1 MGFLTSL
8 MQLGARREPTGW
20 VKQIIIPYAVLVSLW
35 VLYAAVWAIIDPWE
49 LSAVFLASM
58 MALIFITIGATPGAH
73 SSKVPWFDWIF
84 SAMSLGAAIYFFVR
98 ADMIVQRISL
108 LDPLS
113 GWDIL
118 FGSIVFFLTMEATRR
133 SVGIGL
139 TLVVSLFVLYI
150 FFGHLLPGSM
160 SHGLVTYTDFLDQLV
175 YTTNGVMGLPI
186 RVAATYAFLFVL
198 FGSILHS
205 TGGGIFYDNMAA
217 IAAGRYTGG
226 PAKVAVLS
234 SAFFGT
240 LSGSPTSDVVTTG
253 SFTIPMMKRLGYS
266 SVFAGAV
273 ETAASTG
280 GSILPPVMGSAAF
293 MMAELT
299 SIPYI
304 KIAIA
309 ALIPAILYYYCVFMQ
324 VHFRS
329 ARLGL
334 LGMPEDQIP
343 NFKNTLRGGGL
354 FFVPLAVMVA
364 ALLMGYTPTY
374 VAVAASISIIVVS
387 LVRRETRVGVKV
399 FYQSLATT
407 TMRMVPVTAAC
418 AAAGLVVG
426 GITMTGLAGKFG
438 RLIFMITGE
447 NLFFSLIMIAG
458 LCILL
463 GMGMPTPSAYIMAAV
478 LAGPLMETL
487 GIPVMPA
494 HLFMVYFAVLSAIT
508 PPVAVAAYAASSI
521 AMANPIKIAIA
532 AVRLSII
539 LFLIPF
545 IFVFNQSLLLQ
556 GTVWEITISAASA
569 VIGIT
574 SLAIALEGWFFCQLK
589 RWRRLACTTGGLMMM
604 VPGGVSDLIGIGL
617 IVIGIVDILYTRF
630 IKKKDVH
637 TQNHSIKQEQTS
649 QPDKQS
655 SGINNLKTIGNRK

>member
-1 MGFLTSL
+1 MNILISV
-8 MQLGARREPTGW
+8 MRLGARREPTGW
-20 VKQIIIPYAVLVSLW
+20 VKKITTPYAALVSLW

-58 MALIFITIGATPGAH
+58 LALIFITIGAFPEAH
-73 SSKVPWFDWIF
+73 ASKIPWFDWIF
-84 SAMSLGAAIYFFVR
+84 SGLSLSAAIYFHFR
-98 ADMIVQRISL
+98 ADMIAQRISL
-108 LDPLS
+108 FDPLT
-113 GWDIL
+113 GWDIFFGTVL
-118 FGSIVFFLTMEATRR
+118 FILTLEATRR

-139 TLVVSLFVLYI
+139 TVIVCLFVLYI

-160 SHGLVTYTDFLDQLV
+160 SHGFVSYNDFLDQLV
-175 YTTNGVMGLPI
+175 YTTNGILGLPV

-198 FGSILHS
+198 FGSILHG

-266 SVFAGAV
+266 AVFAGAV

-304 KIAIA
+304 QIAVA
-309 ALIPAILYYYCVFMQ
+309 AFIPAILYYYCVFIQ

-329 ARLGL
+329 ERLGL
-334 LGMPEDQIP
+334 TGLPADQIP
-343 NFKNTLRGGGL
+343 KLRNTLRTGGL

-364 ALLMGYTPTY
+364 TLLMGYTPTY
-374 VAVAASISIIVVS
+374 VAVVASFTIVVVS
-387 LVRRETRVGVKV
+387 MVRRETRVGFKEI
-399 FYQSLATT
+399 YHSLATT

-447 NLFFSLIMIAG
+447 HFFFSLVMIAG

-487 GIPVMPA
+487 GVPTMAA

-545 IFVFNQSLLLQ
+545 IFVYNQSLLLQ
-556 GTVWEITISAASA
+556 GSVLEIIIATVSAI
-569 VIGIT
+569 IGIT
-574 SLAIALEGWFFCQLK
+574 SLSIALEGWFTVKLIWWK
-589 RWRRLACTTGGLMMM
+589 RLICTVGGLLMM
-604 VPGGVSDLIGIGL
+604 VPGKFSDLIGIGL
-617 IVIGIVDILYTRF
+617 ILIGVGNIIYSGLM
-630 IKKKDVH
+630 KKYAFSQEH
-637 TQNHSIKQEQTS
+637 GIEQAQNGGPERQNTGMK
-649 QPDKQS
+649 
-655 SGINNLKTIGNRK
+655 N